1 MLEGIVNNSFQYQ
14 SVADVRRAT
23 KMEHVYGPQGW
34 MSVTQATASKY
45 KEKEKHCFD
54 WICLASLQIN
64 FCLTKN
70 SLSFGNSISFF
81 PAIR

>member
-45 KEKEKHCFD
+45 KEKEKQCFD
-54 WICLASLQIN
+54 WVC
-64 FCLTKN
+64 
-70 SLSFGNSISFF
+70 
-81 PAIR
+81 

>member
-1 MLEGIVNNSFQYQ
+1 MLEGIVDNSFQYQ

-45 KEKEKHCFD
+45 KEKEKQCFD
-54 WICLASLQIN
+54 WVCLASLQIN
-64 FCLTKN
+64 SF
-70 SLSFGNSISFF
+70 SFGNSISFF